1 MAILEDVPGIKV
13 TIRVGGVNCTEYDDP
28 DAEDE
33 QTSCST
39 SSKYIESVD
48 DSEFSIHWEVNSDYA
63 WGPKPYLLDADI
75 YIDGHWLMGSVV
87 SVARLSNIDGK
98 CEVSNFGATRLCP
111 ETGSWVVRKPKFSA
125 VKIVEDTDQ
134 GRIERD
140 HEVVKELANITVKI
154 SRVIDGSFNYS
165 PNNQDTADT
174 SFELAEKSLKGK
186 AISHGTTFSTIG
198 SSTQKPEFAK
208 VRIIPEDDGPIAVF
222 LFKYRSKE
230 ALKHELI
237 IPRSPSPEPAVPDD
251 FAILTDAEKD
261 RLARDRFEELK
272 IKRELKTE
280 PVIKREFGDTI
291 DLTQDESP
299 HRPAKRVARCIDLTE
314 D

>member
-125 VKIVEDTDQ
+125 VKIGKRIPSVPSYSPCWLDIIKVEDTDQ

-140 HEVVKELANITVKI
+140 HEVVKELATITVKI

-186 AISHGTTFSTIG
+186 AISHGTT
-198 SSTQKPEFAK
+198 
-208 VRIIPEDDGPIAVF
+208 
-222 LFKYRSKE
+222 
-230 ALKHELI
+230 
-237 IPRSPSPEPAVPDD
+237 
-251 FAILTDAEKD
+251 
-261 RLARDRFEELK
+261 
-272 IKRELKTE
+272 
-280 PVIKREFGDTI
+280 
-291 DLTQDESP
+291 
-299 HRPAKRVARCIDLTE
+299 
-314 D
+314 